1 MRDELEGKP
10 PWCRENVCPQCRKPM
25 QSRRDCKVDRRFDC
39 IVSMLYDNVQQYED
53 KVRQRTDSCS
63 CDDACS
69 QQSEGLPRLIS

>member
-1 MRDELEGKP
+1 
-10 PWCRENVCPQCRKPM
+10 M

-53 KVRQRTDSCS
+53 KVRQRTDSCV

-69 QQSEGLPRLIS
+69 PQSEGLPRLIS